1 MVMDSRGPTQPV
13 LGVFLMIDKYT
24 KAVLTAIA
32 TSLMVLVWQ
41 QHTTRFAFWLSQLDE
56 KLYNLTLINDN
67 LDKIEKCQ

>member
-1 MVMDSRGPTQPV
+1 
-13 LGVFLMIDKYT
+13 MIDKYT

-56 KLYNLTLINDN
+56 KLYNLTLI
-67 LDKIEKCQ
+67 KITSTRLRSVNEKRPS